1 MCKQFF
7 VEARFKSH
15 RCSEYSTKWFDGT
28 WKSDVR
34 VGRNITGKAGQ
45 VALNYLKDK
54 HELETW
60 KGNRG
65 FEFDKLRIKVK
76 RNRKIIFSLL
86 QGKSMKKA
94 KKEVGFKQ

>member
-15 RCSEYSTKWFDGT
+15 RCSEYSTNWFDGH

-34 VGRNITGKAGQ
+34 VGKSLVGKAND
-45 VALNYLKDK
+45 VALDYLTMK

-65 FEFDKLRIKVK
+65 SEFD
-76 RNRKIIFSLL
+76 
-86 QGKSMKKA
+86 A
-94 KKEVGFKQ
+94 